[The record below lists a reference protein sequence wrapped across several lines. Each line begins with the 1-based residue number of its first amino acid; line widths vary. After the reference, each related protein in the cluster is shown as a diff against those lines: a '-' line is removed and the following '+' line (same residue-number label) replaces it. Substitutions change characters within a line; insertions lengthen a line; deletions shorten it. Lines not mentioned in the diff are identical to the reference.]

1 MKMCY
6 NLNHGMSKLFDI
18 WNLHLLVLISTICKH
33 MFLRNSFVSLL
44 WLVGALLISNVDR
57 VQRLAVGNS

>member
-6 NLNHGMSKLFDI
+6 NLSHGMSKLSDI
-18 WNLHLLVLISTICKH
+18 WNQHLLVIVSTICKH

-44 WLVGALLISNVDR
+44 WLIGALLSNNADR
-57 VQRLAVGNS
+57 VQRLAVGNF